1 MSLIVSAWFIC
12 FLSFVGWRVA
22 PLVPSYYTNLFCIF
36 DHKSNVGQRGRLTTH
51 PPFGY
56 PFRYSPR
63 DSPTPFYLSLSPH
76 HSPLAPVQPPP
87 FFFFELVVAILF
99 RFSALLLN
107 SRPSS
112 SFTTHRPESASNP
125 ATTPR

>member
-56 PFRYSPR
+56 IYTSLPRRKARAKKNPTNQNLGEQNRKIPYSPSSHIEEAR
-63 DSPTPFYLSLSPH
+63 PT
-76 HSPLAPVQPPP
+76 
-87 FFFFELVVAILF
+87 
-99 RFSALLLN
+99 N
-107 SRPSS
+107 
-112 SFTTHRPESASNP
+112 PE
-125 ATTPR
+125 